1 MVYDGFILGH
11 SVLYSVYDSFIAYEL
26 KFVSQMLLL
35 IAKVEKEVL
44 VVFSLYR
51 ETDQAIFSFV
61 SFRGKLLA
69 KAHLV

>member
-1 MVYDGFILGH
+1 MVLFWGTLYCIL
-11 SVLYSVYDSFIAYEL
+11 YMICSFIAYEL

-35 IAKVEKEVL
+35 IAKVEKEDL